1 MNPTQEAPSP
11 NPPYPA
17 NRIRTLPAGERP
29 QERLERFGAAALS
42 DTELLAMIVRSGT
55 RGQDVLTL
63 SSKVISEAGSLAGL
77 LAWHEA
83 DFRAVRGIGRVKAL
97 QLVAA
102 MEVARR
108 AISLQPNESPVLNR
122 ADLIAAHLETVAS
135 GLDVEKFWVLCLN
148 RRNRLRKRVE
158 VSSGT
163 ATAALAHPR
172 EVFRSAIRESAAA
185 VVCAHNHPSGDPSP
199 SAADIQLT
207 RQLRE
212 AAAAVDIPLL
222 DHVIIG
228 RRGADPLGRG
238 YYSFREAGLL
248 CCPAPNRRT
257 LTQQTNDIHKR
268 YSARYTHSSSHKERG
283 RNSRKTFEASGDEEG
298 DLCSPVDPPG
308 GNCDRCRRACL
319 E

>member
-1 MNPTQEAPSP
+1 MNSAQDLPLPAH
-11 NPPYPA
+11 PYPGS
-17 NRIRTLPAGERP
+17 RIRTMPAGEKP
-29 QERLERFGAAALS
+29 QERLEKFGAAALS
-42 DTELLAMIVRSGT
+42 DTELLAMLVRSGT
-55 RGQDVLTL
+55 RGQDVLTV
-63 SSKVISEAGSLAGL
+63 SSQIISEAGSLRGL

-83 DFRAVRGIGRVKAL
+83 DFRNLKGIGRVKAL

-108 AISLQPNESPVLNR
+108 AISLPPQESPVLNR
-122 ADLIAAHLETVAS
+122 ADLIAAHLDPVAS

-172 EVFRSAIRESAAA
+172 EVFRSAIREAAAA
-185 VVCAHNHPSGDPSP
+185 VVCVHNHPSGDPSP

-248 CCPAPNRRT
+248 
-257 LTQQTNDIHKR
+257 
-268 YSARYTHSSSHKERG
+268 
-283 RNSRKTFEASGDEEG
+283 
-298 DLCSPVDPPG
+298 
-308 GNCDRCRRACL
+308 
-319 E
+319 